1 MPKNK
6 GKGGKNYKKG
16 KKRDEGETR
25 RDLIFKEDGQGQCF
39 FNFESISLTVFSSL
53 VEYAQVLRMLGD
65 GRLALQCY
73 DDVARVGLI
82 RGTMR
87 RRVWI
92 NTGDIV
98 LIGLREFQPDKAD
111 VIHKYTTEEAR
122 NLQAFGELPASARI
136 NQTAVDMAM
145 DDGEEGEDMGFDF
158 DEI

>member
-25 RDLIFKEDGQGQCF
+25 RDLIFKEDGQ
-39 FNFESISLTVFSSL
+39 
-53 VEYAQVLRMLGD
+53 EYAQVLRMLGD
-65 GRLALQCY
+65 GRLALQCF
-73 DDVARVGLI
+73 DNQARTGLI

-98 LIGLREFQPDKAD
+98 LVGLREFQPDKAD

-122 NLQAFGELPASARI
+122 SLQAYGELPASARI
-136 NQTAVDMAM
+136 NQTAVDLAM
-145 DDGEEGEDMGFDF
+145 DHEEDEDDGGVDFNF
-158 DEI
+158 DEL

>member
-16 KKRDEGETR
+16 KKTDDGESR
-25 RDLIFKEDGQGQCF
+25 RELIFKEDGQ
-39 FNFESISLTVFSSL
+39 
-53 VEYAQVLRMLGD
+53 EYACVNKKLGD
-65 GRLALQCY
+65 GRFALSCY
-73 DDVARVGLI
+73 DGEARVGLI

-122 NLQAFGELPASARI
+122 NLQAYNELPANARI
-136 NQTAVDMAM
+136 NQSAIDMAM
-145 DDGEEGEDMGFDF
+145 DGGEKDDEVDFEFED
-158 DEI
+158 I

>member
-1 MPKNK
+1 MKPDVILSSRKMARVCN
-6 GKGGKNYKKG
+6 
-16 KKRDEGETR
+16 
-25 RDLIFKEDGQGQCF
+25 
-39 FNFESISLTVFSSL
+39 SLTLFGLTLNVF